1 MPVFLNKRLSTRYYT
16 FINTPMR
23 TLIFKQR
30 CSEARNAL
38 SGLSTHCRPA
48 GCWAGERFVKSRKA
62 ASAKK
67 DVTLAKK
74 KKSVKIPGD
83 TRRRDHS

>member
-16 FINTPMR
+16 FINTSTP

-48 GCWAGERFVKSRKA
+48 GCQAGGRKTCEIKESCLSKESCDSRQ
-62 ASAKK
+62 
-67 DVTLAKK
+67 
-74 KKSVKIPGD
+74 KIC
-83 TRRRDHS
+83 